1 MRFLITFKKPKNA
14 ALKTGCWVKSHN
26 SLSGNYLN
34 QAKKILHSMNRGSV

>member
-1 MRFLITFKKPKNA
+1 MRFLTTVKKPKNA

-34 QAKKILHSMNRGSV
+34 QAYQLVTTSIST